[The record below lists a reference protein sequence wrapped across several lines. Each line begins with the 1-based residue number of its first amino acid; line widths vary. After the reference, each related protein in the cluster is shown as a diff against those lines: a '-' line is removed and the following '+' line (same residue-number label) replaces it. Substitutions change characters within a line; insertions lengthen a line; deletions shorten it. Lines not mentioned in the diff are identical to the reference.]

1 MRAARTRTG
10 RPIGSDASTGWTV
23 CVFLVR
29 LAKWGKDGIGRLV
42 LQGRGGQG
50 QNLGKLEDEDASWRC
65 AVSRYVPV
73 GPAQY
78 RAVQNPVINWIPAH
92 GRWAFL
98 C

>member
-42 LQGRGGQG
+42 LQGRGARDNLE
-50 QNLGKLEDEDASWRC
+50 NLGKLEDEDASWRC
-65 AVSRYVPV
+65 AVSTCRSS
-73 GPAQY
+73 
-78 RAVQNPVINWIPAH
+78 AVQGSAEPCN
-92 GRWAFL
+92 
-98 C
+98 